1 MLGVSPM
8 NHSHRKTIPLDLAAI
23 RDRLDTTRGPHY
35 WRSLEELAATD
46 EFREFLHREFP
57 EQAAD
62 WPDPVSRRRF
72 LQLMGASL
80 ALTGLNA
87 CTRQPAEK
95 IVPYVRAPEGLVPG
109 KPLFFAT
116 AMPLGGFA
124 HGVVVESHEGRPTK
138 IEGNPKHPASLGATH
153 AFTQASVL
161 TFYDPDRSQVVINVR
176 RISTWGT
183 VFAAISPQLET
194 QRLRKGQGLRVL
206 TDTITSPTMAYQ
218 LRGLLDV
225 FPEAK
230 WHQYE
235 PVNRDYL
242 YAGARRAF
250 GENVTTQYRFDQA
263 QIILALDADYLA
275 CGPASVRYAHDFA
288 ARHRVRDGQTAMNR
302 LWRSR
307 RLDASPTV
315 APGRRQ
321 RSSEATRSQP
331 GHR

>member
-72 LQLMGASL
+72 LHLMGASL
-80 ALTGLNA
+80 ALAGLNA

-124 HGVVVESHEGRPTK
+124 HGVVVESHEGRPTN

-161 TFYDPDRSQVVINVR
+161 TLYDPDRSQVVINVR
-176 RISTWGT
+176 RTST
-183 VFAAISPQLET
+183 
-194 QRLRKGQGLRVL
+194 
-206 TDTITSPTMAYQ
+206 
-218 LRGLLDV
+218 
-225 FPEAK
+225 
-230 WHQYE
+230 
-235 PVNRDYL
+235 
-242 YAGARRAF
+242 
-250 GENVTTQYRFDQA
+250 
-263 QIILALDADYLA
+263 
-275 CGPASVRYAHDFA
+275 
-288 ARHRVRDGQTAMNR
+288 
-302 LWRSR
+302 
-307 RLDASPTV
+307 
-315 APGRRQ
+315 
-321 RSSEATRSQP
+321 
-331 GHR
+331 